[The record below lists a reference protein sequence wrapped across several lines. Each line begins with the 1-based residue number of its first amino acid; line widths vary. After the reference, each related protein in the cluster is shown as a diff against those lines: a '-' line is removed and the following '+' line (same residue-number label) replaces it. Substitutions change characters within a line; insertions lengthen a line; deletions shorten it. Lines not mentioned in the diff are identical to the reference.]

1 MGLFHATWL
10 ELPHQTCYLRQ
21 AWTARKFSLTW
32 KGVLC
37 RELVQLSMKETN
49 VSSLLH
55 HPTLASS
62 AWWKDGYSNSMQ
74 QTKTLDHSI
83 GRRESFLWF
92 KETSRSPFVITCC
105 PALGAQRCHPFL
117 SQPLACGG
125 KFSGQSGRKT
135 GSDAGEVSVGPLPP
149 QRAEGRPVCLGPG
162 QQPLARSR
170 VPHICVSHDSGEP
183 PPSEP
188 ERGPPQIQS

>member
-74 QTKTLDHSI
+74 QTKTLDHSR

-92 KETSRSPFVITCC
+92 KETSRSPFAITWC
-105 PALGAQRCHPFL
+105 PALGAQRCPPILEPAPGMWREILRPVRKEDRFRCWRGE
-117 SQPLACGG
+117 CGC
-125 KFSGQSGRKT
+125 T
-135 GSDAGEVSVGPLPP
+135 TAPA
-149 QRAEGRPVCLGPG
+149 AEGRPATIG
-162 QQPLARSR
+162 Q
-170 VPHICVSHDSGEP
+170 V
-183 PPSEP
+183 
-188 ERGPPQIQS
+188 

>member
-1 MGLFHATWL
+1 MGLFHAIWL

-105 PALGAQRCHPFL
+105 PALGAQRC
-117 SQPLACGG
+117 
-125 KFSGQSGRKT
+125 
-135 GSDAGEVSVGPLPP
+135 PP
-149 QRAEGRPVCLGPG
+149 ILEPAPGMWREILRPVRKEDRFRCWRGECGSTTTPAGRGQASLPGPWPTTIG
-162 QQPLARSR
+162 Q
-170 VPHICVSHDSGEP
+170 V
-183 PPSEP
+183 
-188 ERGPPQIQS
+188 